1 MWNSFRTSTHEG
13 TGLMAQAL
21 ALSFIDQ
28 LCQASRERPT
38 QIIDL
43 IIPIY
48 MPGTLSEHSLEFL
61 THGVYAATF
70 LQGVLSKKTPGPCH
84 RCFVQEK
91 VRNVRWLAARVVTCH
106 GAKAVLP
113 ARLLVVADNVA
124 SRRLE
129 KAWSPVRAQNP
140 GQSNISSQHVLEH
153 PGQLADKFGHALA
166 LDISG

>member
-1 MWNSFRTSTHEG
+1 
-13 TGLMAQAL
+13 MAQAL

-48 MPGTLSEHSLEFL
+48 MPGTLSEHTLEFL

-84 RCFVQEK
+84 RCFVQEN

-129 KAWSPVRAQNP
+129 KKPGPLSEHKTLGRATSLPNMSLSTPVNLPTNSAMPSP
-140 GQSNISSQHVLEH
+140 
-153 PGQLADKFGHALA
+153 
-166 LDISG
+166 